1 MYFFF
6 QYGWVYL
13 VEKFYMYIRSVATI
27 IAFFAI
33 QLLFGTDDF
42 KLLSLGDGTE
52 KSVLRDGKYWGDAFA
67 FNDKILFCRADDI
80 HGYELWISDGTSIG
94 TKLLKDVSPG
104 TLSSFPNEFV
114 RIGNI
119 VYFSTIVHDT
129 INDNTVFEVWK
140 TDGTENGTQFLS
152 TAYIYLGYTNPTTQG
167 YLKRFSKVNTFN
179 NKIIYK
185 YTTFLFSTP
194 DDLRTLAYNT
204 LSNTIEKFPLGTDTI
219 KVEHGLQVSDKFMFS
234 NSFALNG
241 RWTHQYYVSN
251 GQANGTFPLKN
262 GTTPLYSKHEYAHA
276 FFFDYLWST
285 YLWQNRTYF
294 YAVDTNDVSGIFKVN
309 TTTNQAE
316 MVMKIMDNEFQN
328 PAGVIGVSYFTFND
342 KMYIH
347 LLLKKDKYNS
357 FVDADSSVVFSTDGT
372 LSGTQQVVS
381 LNNKIRNV
389 LGSFTNGKLLYKDFQ
404 NNIKTID
411 LTNNN
416 ETMVNPLDIQD
427 PWMDNLAFYNT
438 QQATIVGNNAY
449 LLRGSKILKTNGT
462 TATVIGNL
470 TTNDYS
476 ILSISNFVA
485 KNNTHLFFKLNS
497 GIHNIFT
504 IKLSDDAVQ
513 LLGEYEQNVYQ
524 SLNPDLNFDKSNFPT
539 INGISYFPG
548 NNDSGLSLW
557 RTDGSVAGTFSI
569 SEPILE
575 PADFL
580 NQYFGWYS
588 FDNKV
593 LFGTYSDYLRLYIT
607 DGTKANTIKLDSF
620 PSDIPFGIDKFYL
633 YGGYV
638 YYVANNKTI
647 CRTNGTISGT
657 QRLKTLQGVGA
668 LGDFF
673 EINGIL
679 YLPAKGNANEVFW
692 KIDNNGTVTSVLK
705 FTDLSITFNANDRF
719 TSHGLLNGK
728 LIFDVCLD
736 ATLENLENYGK
747 HHLMAFD
754 GIRAYYLTNATY
766 TNTFKNSF
774 ILLEN
779 FTVNNGVMH
788 ITSLSLADGTLPKAT
803 FANIGK
809 DFDENGVLFTSQ
821 GGEGDLAPVLQFPE
835 IQANIQCITGP
846 KIVASTVKLQ
856 SVNNNI
862 YTCFSSNVV
871 PSNFDAISKSVYRMD
886 ENFAFEKVLD
896 LEPPAS
902 PILILVNAVFFGED
916 GKIYGVMGVTNDDLT
931 ELEITVSMSDGITS
945 GDGDMFETLVT
956 PDPSFFFT
964 LYEGS
969 IGMFKEKLYFYIK
982 DAGNITLNK
991 FLMCEA
997 DPMTKTTRM
1006 IQPPTDLVKIA
1017 DIDITREDGILVTGF
1032 NGPTQ
1037 IERPGTSLWLY
1048 KNNQLT
1054 AVTSNVKESI
1064 KIYPNPTSK
1073 YIEIGMPKE
1082 WFMDNTIAIY
1092 NSIGTLVFKQSYDK
1106 GEVQI
1111 SVESFS
1117 SGLYIVEVMHD
1128 GEKTTGK
1135 FIKE

>member
-1 MYFFF
+1 MYKR
-6 QYGWVYL
+6 GL
-13 VEKFYMYIRSVATI
+13 VII

-33 QLLFGTDDF
+33 QLLFATDDF

-52 KSVLRDGKYWGDAFA
+52 KSVTRDGKYWGHAFE
-67 FNDKILFCRADDI
+67 FNDKILLCRGDDI
-80 HGYELWISDGTSIG
+80 HGYELWISDGTTIG
-94 TKLLKDVSPG
+94 TKLLKDIIPG
-104 TLSSFPNEFV
+104 TPSSFPNEFV

-129 INDNTVFEVWK
+129 INDNTIFQIWK
-140 TDGTENGTQFLS
+140 TDGTENGTQFLN
-152 TAYIYLGYTNPTTQG
+152 TAYTYEGYTYPTTLG
-167 YLKRFSKVNTFN
+167 YLKRFLKVNAFN

-194 DDLRTLAYNT
+194 DDMRTLAYNT
-204 LSNTIEKFPLGTDTI
+204 LSNTIEKFPLGTETT
-219 KVEHGLQVSDKFMFS
+219 KVEDGLQVSDKFMFS
-234 NSFALNG
+234 NGFTLNG
-241 RWTHQYYVSN
+241 RVAHQYYISN

-276 FFFDYLWST
+276 FFFDYLWSP
-285 YLWQNRTYF
+285 YFWQDHTYF

-309 TTTNQAE
+309 TITNQAE
-316 MVMKIMDNEFQN
+316 MVLKVMDNAFLN
-328 PAGVIGVSYFTFND
+328 PAGVIGVNYFTFNN

-357 FVDADSSVVFSTDGT
+357 FVDADSSVIFSTDGT
-372 LSGTQQVVS
+372 LSGTQQVIS
-381 LNNKIRNV
+381 LDNKMRNI

-404 NNIKTID
+404 NNILAID

-416 ETMVNPLDIQD
+416 ETMIDPLDTQD
-427 PWMDNLAFYNT
+427 QWMDNLEFYNT

-449 LLRGSKILKTNGT
+449 LLRGSKVLKTDGA

-470 TTNDYS
+470 TTNGYS
-476 ILSISNFVA
+476 RLSISNFVA
-485 KNNTHLFFKLNS
+485 KNSMYLFFKLNS
-497 GIHNIFT
+497 DINNMFT
-504 IKLSDDAVQ
+504 INLSNDAVQ

-524 SLNPDLNFDKSNFPT
+524 ALNPDLYFDKSNFPT
-539 INGISYFPG
+539 INDISYFPG
-548 NNDSGLSLW
+548 YNDSGLSLW
-557 RTDGSVAGTFSI
+557 RTDGSVSGTFSI
-569 SEPILE
+569 SEPIFD
-575 PADFL
+575 PTDFL
-580 NQYFGWYS
+580 NPYFGWYS
-588 FDNKV
+588 FNNKV

-620 PSDIPFGIDKFYL
+620 PSDIPFGIDKFYS

-673 EINGIL
+673 EVNGVL

-736 ATLENLENYGK
+736 ATLQNFENYGK

-754 GIRAYYLTNATY
+754 GTHAYYLTNATY
-766 TNTFKNSF
+766 TNTFKNNF

-779 FTVNNGVMH
+779 FVISNGVMY
-788 ITSLSLADGTLPKAT
+788 ISSLSLADGTLPKAT

-821 GGEGDLAPVLQFPE
+821 GNEGDLTAILQFPE
-835 IQANIQCITGP
+835 IQANLQCVSGP
-846 KIVASTVKLQ
+846 MILASTVKLK

-871 PSNFDAISKSVYRMD
+871 PSDFDAVSKSVYRMD
-886 ENFAFEKVLD
+886 GNFAFEKVLD

-902 PILILVNAVFFGED
+902 PILILMNAVSFDED
-916 GKIYGVMGVTNDDLT
+916 GKIYGVTGVANDDLT
-931 ELEITVSMSDGITS
+931 SFEINVSMSDGITS

-956 PDPSFFFT
+956 SDPSFFFQ
-964 LYEGS
+964 LYEGG
-969 IGMFKEKLYFYIK
+969 IGMYKEKLYFYIK
-982 DAGNITLNK
+982 DAANITLDK

-997 DPMTKTTRM
+997 DPMTKTARI
-1006 IQPPTDLVKIA
+1006 IQPHADLAKIV
-1017 DIDITREDGILVTGF
+1017 DIDITRNDGILITGF
-1032 NGPTQ
+1032 NQPTQ
-1037 IERPGTSLWLY
+1037 VERPGTSLWFY
-1048 KNNQLT
+1048 KNNELT
-1054 AVTSNVKESI
+1054 SVTTNLKESI
-1064 KIYPNPTSK
+1064 KIYPNPTST
-1073 YIEIGMPKE
+1073 YIQIEMPKE
-1082 WFMDNTIAIY
+1082 WSMDNTVTIY
-1092 NSIGTLVFKQSYDK
+1092 NSIGTLVFKQFYDN

-1111 SVESFS
+1111 PVTSFS
-1117 SGLYIVEVMHD
+1117 SGVYIIEATHN
-1128 GEKTTGK
+1128 GEKTMGK